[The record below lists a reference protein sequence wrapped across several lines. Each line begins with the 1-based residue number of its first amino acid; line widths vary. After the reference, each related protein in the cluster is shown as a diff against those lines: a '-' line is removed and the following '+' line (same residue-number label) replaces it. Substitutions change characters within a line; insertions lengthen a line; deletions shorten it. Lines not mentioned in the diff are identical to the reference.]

1 MINQLIWTAILVSI
15 QNLGHAQSKEITI
28 RFIGNC
34 GMQLSDG
41 ISNIYTDFPYV
52 SGFNQYMEYKDSE
65 LIDIKDSS
73 IFIFT
78 HKHPE
83 HYSKKRMKQVLKE
96 KGGSKYGSW
105 DIAQLESL
113 NKIIPNFRIQAYKT
127 PHFLSRKH
135 YSYLIE
141 WHGKRIFLSGDT
153 KHNETIVS
161 INNIDW
167 VFMPAWMV
175 REAFMDNK
183 LKVDSKMF
191 AVYHIGL
198 KDDIRISGERF
209 IMLKKQ
215 GELISLPYD

>member
-1 MINQLIWTAILVSI
+1 MIKQLIWTAILVSI

-34 GMQLSDG
+34 GLQLSDG

-78 HKHPE
+78 HKHPD
-83 HYSKKRMKQVLKE
+83 HYSKRRMKQVLKE

-105 DIAQLESL
+105 NIAQLESL
-113 NKIIPNFRIQAYKT
+113 NKIIPNFRIQAFKT
-127 PHFLSRKH
+127 QHFLSRKH

-153 KHNETIVS
+153 KHTETIVS

-175 REAFMDNK
+175 REAFMNNK

-209 IMLKKQ
+209 LMLKKQ

>member
-1 MINQLIWTAILVSI
+1 MIKQLIWTAILVSI

>member
-1 MINQLIWTAILVSI
+1 
-15 QNLGHAQSKEITI
+15 
-28 RFIGNC
+28 
-34 GMQLSDG
+34 
-41 ISNIYTDFPYV
+41 
-52 SGFNQYMEYKDSE
+52 MEYEDSE
-65 LIDIKDSS
+65 LNDIKDSS

-78 HKHPE
+78 HKHPD
-83 HYSKKRMKQVLKE
+83 HYSKKRMKHVLKE

-105 DIAQLESL
+105 DIAELESL
-113 NKIIPNFRIQAYKT
+113 NGVISNFKIKAYKT
-127 PHFLSRKH
+127 RHFLSRKH

-153 KHNETIVS
+153 EHPETISS

-167 VFMPAWMV
+167 TFLPPWMI
-175 REAFMDNK
+175 RIAFMENN

-198 KDDIRISGERF
+198 KDNINITGEKI

-215 GELISLPYD
+215 GEIISIPYN